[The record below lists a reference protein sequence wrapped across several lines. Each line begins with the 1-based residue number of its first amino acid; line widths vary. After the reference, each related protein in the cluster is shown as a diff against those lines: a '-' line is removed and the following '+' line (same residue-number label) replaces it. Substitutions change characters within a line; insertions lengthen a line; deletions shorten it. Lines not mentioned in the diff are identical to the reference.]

1 MQFYRYKGNCLHS
14 TDGHNRFDLCSI
26 YRNILLNVF
35 FNYIKNATTKRIN
48 FIEKKITQKKARV
61 VQFNNV
67 NCDGNSNN
75 IPSIAAG

>member
-1 MQFYRYKGNCLHS
+1 M
-14 TDGHNRFDLCSI
+14 
-26 YRNILLNVF
+26 
-35 FNYIKNATTKRIN
+35 KNATTKKIN
-48 FIEKKITQKKARV
+48 FIEKKITQTEART